1 MCKFAKF
8 YSRRKEYQ
16 IVLET
21 QFFETF
27 SKLPEK
33 WQKVISNRMVDI
45 FLTKEKRE
53 SDLLAKL
60 IENAE
65 KSTLL
70 ETSFSF
76 YRVYR

>member
-8 YSRRKEYQ
+8 HSRQGKYQ
-16 IVLET
+16 IVL
-21 QFFETF
+21 ETF